1 MFICHEVYGQLR
13 AELSVD
19 SRKKAAEF
27 VKGIQGGKS
36 SPLKNITSGYHYH
49 TVLADSEQTL
59 DEIGAELMK
68 RGFLAKA
75 GTKIS

>member
-49 TVLADSEQTL
+49 TVLADSEHNR
-59 DEIGAELMK
+59 EYRK
-68 RGFLAKA
+68 RGREICANSSLRVM
-75 GTKIS
+75 